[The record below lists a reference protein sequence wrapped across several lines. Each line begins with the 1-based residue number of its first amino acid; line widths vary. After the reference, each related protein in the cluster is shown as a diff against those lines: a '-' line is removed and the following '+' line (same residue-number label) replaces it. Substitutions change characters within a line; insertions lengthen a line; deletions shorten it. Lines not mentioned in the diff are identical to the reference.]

1 MRGEKANQ
9 NAQFLAREIA
19 EKRLDLDTLAERDAN
34 EAHNLLTCLH
44 GVGLWTA
51 DVYLLFC
58 LRHSDAWPAGDLA
71 VQEGLRLGLGACV
84 HQSRTWRF

>member
-1 MRGEKANQ
+1 
-9 NAQFLAREIA
+9 
-19 EKRLDLDTLAERDAN
+19 
-34 EAHNLLTCLH
+34 
-44 GVGLWTA
+44 
-51 DVYLLFC
+51 LLFC